1 MSSPDIQD
9 IAIGSDAP
17 QTDPAN
23 DAFGYAPFAQRIAGA
38 VCKTPSP
45 QGLVMAIHGPWGV
58 GKSTLLNF
66 VKYDLARLPNDDKP
80 IVIDFNP
87 WWFSSREHLASQF
100 LSQFRA
106 KLPHKS
112 EILRTIGDKMADYGT
127 AIGATIAGTYGIPW
141 LDKLI
146 GFFLKL
152 FKRKPKDIPALKADI
167 STALHRANQRF
178 VFVIDDIDRLAP
190 NDISEL
196 FKVIKALADFPNV
209 IYLLSFDRKVV
220 ADALHTSLG
229 VDGEAYIEKI
239 VQAPFSLPAIDR
251 LRLRQRLFVELHRIL
266 ESLPLPN
273 FDQTFWGNVYYDGL
287 DHYVNKPRDIVRIVN
302 ALRVTYPAVAGE
314 VNPVDF
320 IALEFLRVFEPEVY
334 GAICVNQDMFAG
346 HADRDYRQNIEP
358 EKAFHESWLAKVDA
372 DRMSHIKALVL
383 HLFPKLA
390 SVWGGV
396 SYGADWSAQ
405 WRKELRVCSPD
416 IFDVYFRFGV
426 SSDVLRR
433 SEIDELIAVASDPE
447 AVIQVLK
454 TAAAMKRPSGT
465 SKAREYLERLYDHTD
480 EITPESAWGL
490 LIALSHIGDELLSPE
505 DEQGGFISL
514 PNRWRLLFATNHL
527 LKRIPLT
534 DRKAILNRMIE
545 QGKALGLAVDI
556 VSAIEEY
563 RLKPDGSED
572 KPLSQVD
579 EQTFNELKLKV
590 IERLKELNERQLL
603 AIHELDVVI
612 HYWGRWA
619 GQEAVNECVSPILAS
634 DVLLPS
640 FLEKYITFSTTQGF
654 GDRVARRI
662 PRLNP
667 KRLEPLTD
675 ILLLEPRVEQMLK
688 GTDLTPNQRLS
699 GEQFIKGMEKIRQG
713 KDPDNFFHDE

>member
-1 MSSPDIQD
+1 MSSPDVQD

-66 VKYDLARLPNDDKP
+66 VKYDLASLPNDEKP

-87 WWFSSREHLASQF
+87 WWFSNREHLASQF

-106 KLPHKS
+106 KLPHES
-112 EILRTIGDKMADYGT
+112 EILRAIGDKLADYGT
-127 AIGATIAGTYGIPW
+127 AIGTTIASIYGIPS
-141 LDKLI
+141 LDKVI
-146 GFFLKL
+146 GPSLEFLK
-152 FKRKPKDIPALKADI
+152 REPKDIPALKADI
-167 STALHRANQRF
+167 SSELQKANQRF

-239 VQAPFSLPAIDR
+239 VQAPFSLPTIDR
-251 LRLRQRLFVELHRIL
+251 LRLRQRLFVELGQIL
-266 ESLPLPN
+266 ESLPLHN
-273 FDQTFWGNVYYDGL
+273 FDQTYWGNVYYDGL
-287 DHYVNKPRDIVRIVN
+287 DHYISKPRDIVRIIN

-320 IALEFLRVFEPEVY
+320 IALEFLRVFEPVVY
-334 GAICVNQDMFAG
+334 GAICVNRDIFAG
-346 HADRDYRQNIEP
+346 HADRNYQQNIEP
-358 EKAFHESWLAKVDA
+358 EKAFHESWLARVDA
-372 DRMSHIKALVL
+372 DHVSHIKALVL

-390 SVWGGV
+390 SVWGGM
-396 SYGADWSAQ
+396 SYGTDWSAR

-426 SSDVLRR
+426 SQDVLRR
-433 SEIDELIAVASDPE
+433 SEIDELMAVASDPE

-454 TAAAMKRPSGT
+454 TAAATKRPSGT

-480 EITPESAWGL
+480 EITPESASGL

-527 LKRIPLT
+527 LKRVPSAEREALL
-534 DRKAILNRMIE
+534 DRMIE
-545 QGKALGLAVDI
+545 QGKAFGLVVEI

-563 RLKPDGSED
+563 RSKPEEFEGQ
-572 KPLSQVD
+572 PLSQVD

-590 IERLKELNERQLL
+590 IERLKELNEQQLL
-603 AIHELDVVI
+603 AIPELDVVL
-612 HYWGRWA
+612 HYWVKWA
-619 GQEAVNECVSPILAS
+619 GQDVVNARVIPILAS

-640 FLEKYITFSTTQGF
+640 FLVKYITFSTTQGF

-675 ILLLEPRVEQMLK
+675 ILLLRPRVEQMLK
-688 GTDLTPNQRLS
+688 MTDLTPNQRLS

-713 KDPDNFFHDE
+713 KDPDNFFNED

>member
-1 MSSPDIQD
+1 MTSPDVQD
-9 IAIGSDAP
+9 ITIGSDAP

-106 KLPHKS
+106 KLLRES

-127 AIGATIAGTYGIPW
+127 AIGTTIAGTYGIPW
-141 LDKLI
+141 MDKPI
-146 GFFLKL
+146 GFLLKFLKP
-152 FKRKPKDIPALKADI
+152 KPKDIPALKADI
-167 STALHRANQRF
+167 SMALQKANQRF

-209 IYLLSFDRKVV
+209 SYLLSFDRKVV
-220 ADALHTSLG
+220 ADALHASLG

-239 VQAPFSLPAIDR
+239 VQAPFSLPTIDR
-251 LRLRQRLFVELHRIL
+251 LRLRQRLFVELDRIL

-273 FDQTFWGNVYYDGL
+273 FDQTYWGNVYYDGL
-287 DHYVNKPRDIVRIVN
+287 DHYVNKPRDIIRIIN

-334 GAICVNQDMFAG
+334 GAICVNRDMFAG
-346 HADRDYRQNIEP
+346 HAERNYRQSVEP
-358 EKAFHESWLAKVDA
+358 EKAFHESWLAQIAPDYKPY
-372 DRMSHIKALVL
+372 IKDLVL

-390 SVWGGV
+390 SVWGGT
-396 SYGADWSAQ
+396 SYGADWSAI

-426 SSDVLRR
+426 SPDVLRR
-433 SEIDELIAVASDPE
+433 SEIDELLAVASDPD
-447 AVIQVLK
+447 AVLQVLK
-454 TAAAMKRPSGT
+454 TAAATKRPSGT

-480 EITPESAWGL
+480 EITPESASGL

-505 DEQGGFISL
+505 DEQGGFMSL

-545 QGKALGLAVDI
+545 QGEALGLAVEI

-572 KPLSQVD
+572 KPLSHVD

-612 HYWGRWA
+612 HYWARWA
-619 GQEAVNECVSPILAS
+619 GQEAVNARISPILAS

-654 GDRVARRI
+654 GDRVARRV
-662 PRLNP
+662 PSLNP
-667 KRLEPLTD
+667 KRLESLTD
-675 ILLLEPRVEQMLK
+675 ILLLEPRIEQMLK
-688 GTDLTPNQRLS
+688 RSDLTPNQRLS

-713 KDPDNFFHDE
+713 KDPDNIFHDD

>member
-1 MSSPDIQD
+1 MTSPDVQN

-66 VKYDLARLPNDDKP
+66 VKYDLARLPNDEKP

-106 KLPHKS
+106 KLPHES

-127 AIGATIAGTYGIPW
+127 AIGTTIAGTYGIPW
-141 LDKLI
+141 LDKPI
-146 GFFLKL
+146 GFVLKL
-152 FKRKPKDIPALKADI
+152 FKEKPKDIPALKADI
-167 STALHRANQRF
+167 STMLQRANQRF
-178 VFVIDDIDRLAP
+178 VFVIDDIDRLPP

-251 LRLRQRLFVELHRIL
+251 LRLRQRLFVELDRIL

-273 FDQTFWGNVYYDGL
+273 FDQAYWGNVYYDGL

-334 GAICVNQDMFAG
+334 GTICVNQDMFAG
-346 HADRDYRQNIEP
+346 HADRGYRHDIEP
-358 EKAFHESWLAKVDA
+358 EKTFHESWLTQIAPDY
-372 DRMSHIKALVL
+372 RSHIKDLVL

-390 SVWGGV
+390 SVWGKT
-396 SYGADWSAQ
+396 SYGSNWSVR

-426 SSDVLRR
+426 SPDVLRR
-433 SEIDELIAVASDPE
+433 SEIEELMAVASDSD

-454 TAAAMKRPSGT
+454 TAAATKRPSGT

-480 EITPESAWGL
+480 EITPPSASGL
-490 LIALSHIGDELLSPE
+490 LIALSHIGDDLLSPE
-505 DEQGGFISL
+505 DEQGGMMSL
-514 PNRWRLLFATNHL
+514 PNQWRLLFVTNHL
-527 LKRIPLT
+527 LKRVPLA
-534 DRKAILNRMIE
+534 DRKVILDRIIE
-545 QGKALGLAVDI
+545 QGKAFRLIVEI

-563 RLKPDGSED
+563 RSKPDGSED

-590 IERLKELNERQLL
+590 IERVKELNEQQLL
-603 AIHELDVVI
+603 AIPGLDVVI
-612 HYWGRWA
+612 HYWIKWA
-619 GQEAVNECVSPILAS
+619 GQEVVNERVSPILVS
-634 DVLLPS
+634 DALLPS
-640 FLEKYITFSTTQGF
+640 FLEKYIAFSTTQGF
-654 GDRVARRI
+654 GDRVACRI
-662 PRLNP
+662 PCLNP

-675 ILLLEPRVEQMLK
+675 ISLLEPRVEQMLK
-688 GTDLTPNQRLS
+688 RMDLTPNQRLA

-713 KDPDNFFHDE
+713 KDPNNFFHDD